1 MDKSKEDSIS
11 KEESDMDRVVRNNS
25 SHSRSNYSSKPYSFW
40 NQSYTARFSYW
51 RTNVGRSNNTKQVY
65 NGQGSRLTYCINCG
79 CTPKPDQWENENSR
93 LCIDC
98 GGAE

>member
-1 MDKSKEDSIS
+1 
-11 KEESDMDRVVRNNS
+11 
-25 SHSRSNYSSKPYSFW
+25 
-40 NQSYTARFSYW
+40 
-51 RTNVGRSNNTKQVY
+51 VGRSNNTKQVY